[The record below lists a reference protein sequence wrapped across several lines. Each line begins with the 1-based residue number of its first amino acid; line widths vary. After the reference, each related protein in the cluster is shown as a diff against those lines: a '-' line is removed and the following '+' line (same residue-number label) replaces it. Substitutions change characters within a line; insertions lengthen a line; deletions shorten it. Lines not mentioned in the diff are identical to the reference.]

1 VAGLELLARCDKWQC
16 GPVILSWAALEVGM
30 RVANGIALG
39 LLALGALAA
48 NISVAGAW
56 IAPPAGS
63 PAGLMQR
70 MDRAKWIAAGA
81 KSAQRVVYVF
91 TDPDC
96 PYCNDLW
103 KAMQTARAPDVQIR
117 YLLVAVIDAD
127 SKGKD
132 AAILE
137 AKDPAAALEKTERN
151 YEHGG
156 IAPKAD
162 MLPETKETISFN
174 GDLMAALHIFGTPGL
189 VYMDEHNQV
198 KVYAGMPDEKQ
209 LRTIVGKR

>member
-1 VAGLELLARCDKWQC
+1 MR
-16 GPVILSWAALEVGM
+16 AA
-30 RVANGIALG
+30 NWIALSV
-39 LLALGALAA
+39 LALVA
-48 NISVAGAW
+48 NISVAGSW

-156 IAPKAD
+156 IAPKMD

-209 LRTIVGKR
+209 LQAIVGKR

>member
-1 VAGLELLARCDKWQC
+1 MSAVR
-16 GPVILSWAALEVGM
+16 
-30 RVANGIALG
+30 GIAVG
-39 LLALGALAA
+39 LLALVA
-48 NISVAGAW
+48 NVSVAGSW

-156 IAPKAD
+156 IEPKAEL
-162 MLPETKETISFN
+162 LPTTQETISFN
-174 GDLMAALHIFGTPGL
+174 ADLMAALHIFGTPGL

-198 KVYAGMPDEKQ
+198 KVYAGMPNETQ
-209 LRTIVGKR
+209 LKAIVGKR

>member
-1 VAGLELLARCDKWQC
+1 
-16 GPVILSWAALEVGM
+16 WADVEVGM
-30 RVANGIALG
+30 SVVRGIALA
-39 LLALGALAA
+39 LLALVA
-48 NISVAGAW
+48 NISVAGTW

-127 SKGKD
+127 SKGK
-132 AAILE
+132 AGAILE
-137 AKDPAAALEKTERN
+137 SKDRAAALEKAERN
-151 YEHGG
+151 YDHGS
-156 IAPKAD
+156 IAPKANL
-162 MLPETKETISFN
+162 LPATSETISFN
-174 GDLMAALHIFGTPGL
+174 GDLMSALHI
-189 VYMDEHNQV
+189 
-198 KVYAGMPDEKQ
+198 
-209 LRTIVGKR
+209 